1 MQLPAVGK
9 PKLKSHII
17 SRLQIRGIPG
27 GHDFKSI
34 GRIYSSRFPVLCKC
48 VAQTRTYLPLTP
60 FRGFASMSLLERGS
74 LRPSENSRMV
84 SSPLWQVPREGNLTN
99 SLIADPQATVYQLF
113 HLVASLLDA
122 FDRPLVVADRAGRIL
137 FTNLHAQDQLS
148 SNGAASKAELNLFK
162 DILHADRK
170 GIVDQLESGE
180 QEVNLQVDSPTGKS
194 RARVRWLPEPDWLV
208 VYVEPTAPQS
218 LANEAEM
225 RQTVHELMQEREI
238 TYRNLLAAY
247 LRLQEVNR
255 QKTVFLAS
263 AAHELKT
270 PLAVMKGYY
279 DLLLSGSL
287 GKLTDRQRDMLQ
299 ESKESCDRLVR
310 LVSMFLNY
318 SALESGKLVLQLR
331 ENDLRDCINDLTC
344 RWQDAFQRA
353 KVHLDI
359 KIHPDLPAFKFDYQ
373 KVQQC
378 VANLLDNALKHT
390 PPEGSVTLVAEPHF
404 WERRVSEAS
413 PSTDR
418 RRDTGMRANSVLI
431 SVADTGGGIAAEFH
445 QEIFEEFVR
454 VDPSSS
460 GMGLGL
466 AITKRL
472 IQAHRGKVWVDS
484 ELGRGSSFSFLLPIY
499 VE

>member
-1 MQLPAVGK
+1 
-9 PKLKSHII
+9 
-17 SRLQIRGIPG
+17 
-27 GHDFKSI
+27 
-34 GRIYSSRFPVLCKC
+34 
-48 VAQTRTYLPLTP
+48 
-60 FRGFASMSLLERGS
+60 
-74 LRPSENSRMV
+74 V
-84 SSPLWQVPREGNLTN
+84 STTG
-99 SLIADPQATVYQLF
+99 ATVESASGQAAF
-113 HLVASLLDA
+113 QLVASLLDA
-122 FDRPLVVADRAGRIL
+122 LDRPLLVSDRRGRVL
-137 FTNLHAQDQLS
+137 FTNLHAQDSL
-148 SNGAASKAELNLFK
+148 KATGRTATELNLFP
-162 DILHADRK
+162 DILHTDRA
-170 GIVDQLESGE
+170 GILGQLEGGE
-180 QEVNLQVDSPTGKS
+180 QEVNLPLESSLGKS
-194 RARVRWLPEPDWLV
+194 RARIRWLPEPDWLV
-208 VYVEPTAPQS
+208 VYIEPMPTEAS
-218 LANEAEM
+218 AGEAEM
-225 RQTVHELMQEREI
+225 RQTVQDLMQEREI

-287 GKLTDRQRDMLQ
+287 GKLADRQREMLQ

-353 KVHLDI
+353 NVKLEI
-359 KIHPDLPAFKFDYQ
+359 KIHPDLPLFRFDYQ

-378 VANLLDNALKHT
+378 MANLLDNGLKHT
-390 PPEGSVTLVAEPHF
+390 PATGSVTLSAQPHF
-404 WERRVSEAS
+404 WERRIAESAPAE
-413 PSTDR
+413 DR
-418 RRDTGMRANSVLI
+418 RRGSENPVNSVMVSVSDTGS
-431 SVADTGGGIAAEFH
+431 GIAAEFH

-484 ELGRGSSFSFLLPIY
+484 ELGRGSSFSFILPKKT
-499 VE
+499 E